1 MTDLKLPSKNFWY
14 RILFGSAFAII
25 AGILITL
32 SSHPCCRW
40 IFVTSVIG
48 VHLIALYELI
58 CLCRAKGFTPTAAL
72 LYPVSALALFSHAL
86 AITDASFA
94 PLAPS
99 LLFLGT
105 ILLPCLTR
113 PGSVVNLALTI
124 FCVVYLTVP
133 CMWLLDITF
142 ISGTPFWIAWLI
154 IVTKGSDM
162 AAYFGGKFFGVH
174 ALAPQLSPK
183 KTIEGAFFGI
193 LGSAV
198 LSLALPFVWT
208 DAPDISVMTWLLLG
222 ALTGLTA
229 MGGDLFESLL
239 KRDAGVKDSNTIPGL
254 GGVLDIIDSALF
266 TIPLLFIY
274 LSATGRI

>member
-1 MTDLKLPSKNFWY
+1 MTDLQLPSKNFWY
-14 RILFGSAFAII
+14 RTLFGSAFAFITALLII
-25 AGILITL
+25 L

-40 IFVTSVIG
+40 IFITGVIS

-58 CLCRAKGFTPTAAL
+58 CLCRAKGFMPTAPL
-72 LYPVSALALFSHAL
+72 LYPVSALVLFSHVL

-113 PGSVVNLALTI
+113 PSSIVNLALTI
-124 FCVVYLTVP
+124 FCVIYLTVP
-133 CMWLLDITF
+133 CMWLFDITF
-142 ISGTPFWIAWLI
+142 IPGTPFWIAWLI
-154 IVTKGSDM
+154 VVTKGSDM
-162 AAYFGGKFFGVH
+162 AAYFGGKFFGTH

-193 LGSAV
+193 LGSAL

-208 DAPDISVMTWLLLG
+208 DAPVISATTWLLLG

-254 GGVLDIIDSALF
+254 GGVLDIIDSTLF